1 MPLILSSMGRQR
13 PRRRATSTRRPAF
26 AISRTTPSTRC
37 SFPCRDDSLG
47 TRMGRLSRPRHPR
60 QRNRP
65 HGPDRR
71 GGGNGGRFNASAT
84 TAAPSTWGA
93 SGARRAG
100 PGSGARCRGGPGAP
114 TTRVPRGSSARSSA
128 TSSRAGTGPAC
139 RSRSS
144 PGRSFCYSCLCGH
157 LARTCGLRVCS
168 VAPRQAHRARPRC
181 AQAGPRRPRGKA
193 QALKGPTHPC
203 RIRTWQERL

>member
-13 PRRRATSTRRPAF
+13 PRRRATSARRPAF

-65 HGPDRR
+65 HGLDRR
-71 GGGNGGRFNASAT
+71 GGGMVGDSMQALRRRRRLH
-84 TAAPSTWGA
+84 
-93 SGARRAG
+93 GARVARGVRARGQALDVEEG
-100 PGSGARCRGGPGAP
+100 PE
-114 TTRVPRGSSARSSA
+114 PRQR
-128 TSSRAGTGPAC
+128 AC

-181 AQAGPRRPRGKA
+181 TQAGPRRP
-193 QALKGPTHPC
+193 
-203 RIRTWQERL
+203 